1 MTDTVKIQLQGSI
14 LNSLAQKTTSTPVS
28 APVNNM
34 PNSVLSQNINSGNNN
49 TSNSFDGSKVTS
61 ALATISNKI
70 EKGFMQTVSVITNM
84 QVALTSRLET
94 INRQLQ
100 KLNELMTFLH
110 DTQIKQ
116 MKQRTEG
123 TIGLRLTEMFDNKLF
138 KTMIKFRE
146 QLIEPL
152 SKEAINV
159 AISRLVMGNP
169 ELRKFFGF
177 KTQEYQKRQRSANFT
192 YELYQTILNIPTFLN
207 NVGSDM
213 INYFAKHHKDERSH
227 WRATE
232 KYLQELVACCI
243 VQNKNTPGFRNSY
256 KIKKKDIND
265 KLTARFDSMDKSMKQ
280 MSLYNKESKKYELKS
295 INIFEKLLE
304 KTITVSDSLFLI
316 STKILLNPRGII
328 FKILK
333 TFMAAGFFTKI
344 IRSVLSQLPENIL
357 SGAENIGIRV
367 ESFFKTNLTK
377 IFSKVLP
384 DSIKEGFLSTSK
396 AIWSTMKN
404 MGTMMFSTD
413 EKKREEAR
421 SIFMNQLKA
430 VLNQIFIKFVLP
442 ITRAVLGLMSL
453 RFAFQWYIGY
463 LRRQQAKGLVEDATG
478 KMVVKPGRNLKERMK
493 GMMRGHSVVT
503 MPEAMNV
510 NQYAL
515 AGMKRGV
522 KGTGRFLNTR
532 AQKAYNYMTDPFG
545 GSRLQR
551 GSNYLYDE
559 YTTGKAALANTGR
572 AALANTKRTWG
583 NITTPIVNRYQQAG
597 VTGVAGS
604 ALKGVVAGLVKSP
617 LILKSMAGTVV
628 SLFSGI
634 SKLLLTGGGIIG
646 AIFTF
651 IIPAIKA
658 LISNYKSSGHDSV
671 DGFIG
676 SIFDI
681 IIAYITQG
689 VSWLLTKGPG
699 FIWEVM
705 IAVGKG
711 FVKILG
717 SIMENAW
724 FMIQMGFYKLMDYI
738 PGLDYTEEINELNK
752 QIAERSKG
760 ALEVIEENEKRKAKA
775 EINENNKEKLK
786 EKETNTQQSIMEI
799 VDRIKQYFVGGEFTA
814 HLTKTAEMMGSGLA
828 QIAGII
834 SDGLSNLGDATSG
847 IFGNFAQVAGGFLKG
862 LVGETDATGILDTAI
877 KYANEQGWSGAAS
890 ILGRS
895 RESVLGNMAQTAGA
909 QAKAADVQTEAAKT
923 QLQASSMNAE
933 TAKLNAE
940 IAKKHAE
947 ILGLSE
953 KASVKL
959 TTALGELPKMYH
971 PDGSLNYEYI
981 AQKAEEDKQV
991 NKLIKDA
998 DKSIKE
1004 ALKNPH
1010 LSSTRSQNYIPPII
1024 IASQNINDMSIGEQI
1039 AHLTSLSKSSNKA
1052 KENTT
1057 PKIYIMENYGKGVTG
1072 ASGYIKLKEF
1082 KVGHKAPGFEKLDRN
1097 GLTWNVSKLGIRNT
1111 DSGGTNKNGSGSIKL
1126 SAGNFSSKHVD
1137 TDMNDPMMSIARRLN
1152 FSSLLDSNIE
1162 DVYFGQKEKQKT
1174 TIGVSNS
1181 KDRNAFFGLPSY
1193 ARQTSSYKEVRKT
1206 ANGGTRYHWGLDF
1219 GGMRVGT
1226 PIVAPKRGKV
1236 LVAGWFGGYG
1246 HSMAVHYPEL
1256 HTILKYAHLDSINVR
1271 SGSIVEPGTII
1282 GTVGKSGGNYLPHL
1296 HLEAIR
1302 ETTPPSQIYQK
1313 NKYSDITMDP
1323 NNLYNE
1329 YKMGMKT
1336 GIFGRSTAFLSNIF
1350 NPTPP
1355 ESLGRPSQVQA
1366 HILGGNNTSK
1376 ETSTNPI
1383 ILNYYDTNNTNNVSS
1398 SNTSEN
1404 NIPADAN
1411 LLALFMLGVG
1421 F

>member
-1 MTDTVKIQLQGSI
+1 MADTVKIQLQGSI
-14 LNSLAQKTTSTPVS
+14 LNSLAQKTTSTQVS

-123 TIGLRLTEMFDNKLF
+123 TIGLRLTEMFNNKLF

-207 NVGSDM
+207 NVSSDM

-232 KYLQELVACCI
+232 KYLQELVACCV

-442 ITRAVLGLMSL
+442 ITKAVLGLMSL

-463 LRRQQAKGLVEDATG
+463 LRRQQAKGLVADATG

-493 GMMRGHSVVT
+493 GIMSGHSVVT

-522 KGTGRFLNTR
+522 KGAGRFLDTR

-572 AALANTKRTWG
+572 AALDNTKRTWG

-597 VTGVAGS
+597 VAGVAGS
-604 ALKGVVAGLVKSP
+604 ALKGAATGLVKSP

-676 SIFDI
+676 SIFDS

-760 ALEVIEENEKRKAKA
+760 ALEVIEENEKRKAKT

-786 EKETNTQQSIMEI
+786 EEAANKQQSIMEI

-814 HLTKTAEMMGSGLA
+814 HLTKTVEMMGSGLA

-923 QLQASSMNAE
+923 QLQASSMNTE

-1010 LSSTRSQNYIPPII
+1010 LSSTRSQNYISSNTSKPTNWSVFETRGVDKGNTSSIVIVAPEDINEKSIGAQVRDLIIRSETTQKTPFDRDGTPIK
-1024 IASQNINDMSIGEQI
+1024 NINEMSIVEQVREF
-1039 AHLTSLSKSSNKA
+1039 SKA
-1052 KENTT
+1052 KETKS
-1057 PKIYIMENYGKGVTG
+1057 PLEKGG
-1072 ASGYIKLKEF
+1072 GDADDNHIGYTKTIHNKAIK
-1082 KVGHKAPGFEKLDRN
+1082 
-1097 GLTWNVSKLGIRNT
+1097 T
-1111 DSGGTNKNGSGSIKL
+1111 D
-1126 SAGNFSSKHVD
+1126 
-1137 TDMNDPMMSIARRLN
+1137 
-1152 FSSLLDSNIE
+1152 
-1162 DVYFGQKEKQKT
+1162 
-1174 TIGVSNS
+1174 NS
-1181 KDRNAFFGLPSY
+1181 KTKNTFFGLPKSAY
-1193 ARQTSSYKEVRKT
+1193 QTSSYKEVRRKSG
-1206 ANGGTRYHWGLDF
+1206 GGTRYHWGLDF
-1219 GGMRVGT
+1219 GGMRTGT
-1226 PIVAPKRGKV
+1226 PITAPTLGKV
-1236 LVAGWFGGYG
+1236 LVTGWFNGYG
-1246 HSMAVHYPEL
+1246 NSVAVHYPEL
-1256 HTILKYAHLDSINVR
+1256 HTILKYAHLNSINVR
-1271 SGSIVEPGTII
+1271 KGSVIKPGTII
-1282 GTVGKSGGNYLPHL
+1282 GTIGATGGNFKPHL
-1296 HLEAIR
+1296 HLEAIK
-1302 ETTPPSQIYQK
+1302 ETTPTSQIY
-1313 NKYSDITMDP
+1313 NKSRYSVITMDP

-1329 YKMGMKT
+1329 YKSSKKP
-1336 GIFGRSTAFLSNIF
+1336 GIFGKYAAFLSNIF

-1366 HILGGNNTSK
+1366 HVLSGANNGITRDS
-1376 ETSTNPI
+1376 NGDI
-1383 ILNYYDTNNTNNVSS
+1383 ILNYYDTNNVNNVSTS
-1398 SNTSEN
+1398 STSETG
-1404 NIPADAN
+1404 PSTDN
-1411 LLALFMLGVG
+1411 LLLLFMAGMG